1 MMFAISNMYA
11 MFRVDVR
18 LIGYGYLGKV
28 AWLRGGGCGSVKP
41 LSSKSG
47 KMLINTYT

>member
-28 AWLRGGGCGSVKP
+28 AWLRGGSCCSVKHR
-41 LSSKSG
+41 SSRSG
-47 KMLINTYT
+47 KIWM

>member
-28 AWLRGGGCGSVKP
+28 AWLGGVSCGSVKP
-41 LSSKSG
+41 LSSRSG
-47 KMLINTYT
+47 KISG